1 MITLT
6 KSNVPNFLQESD
18 FYLSTEDEN
27 EEFSIPTDC
36 FKKDVTVDN
45 DNDLALL
52 LFHAAFLGS
61 FCIATCCNP
70 LRDVAKAAGSA
81 QCVTSAR
88 SRCPASQVSRI
99 TV

>member
-6 KSNVPNFLQESD
+6 KSHVPNFLQQSD

-45 DNDLALL
+45 DKRSCSSPV
-52 LFHAAFLGS
+52 HAAFLGS
-61 FCIATCCNP
+61 FSIAAFCNP
-70 LRDVAKAAGSA
+70 LRNLAKATGSVK
-81 QCVTSAR
+81 CVTSSP
-88 SRCPASQVSRI
+88 SRCPASQVYRI
-99 TV
+99 TL